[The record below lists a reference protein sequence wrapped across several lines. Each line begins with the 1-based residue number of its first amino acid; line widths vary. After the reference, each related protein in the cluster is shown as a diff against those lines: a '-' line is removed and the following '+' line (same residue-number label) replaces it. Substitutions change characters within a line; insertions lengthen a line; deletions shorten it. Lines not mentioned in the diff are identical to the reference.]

1 MIYKEGKYL
10 ITGATGLIG
19 SALLKRLSKESYLD
33 LTCPVRNMSKVDN
46 LFNDDVLNRVHWIDS
61 PLEKSLDHLSE
72 HYDYIIHCASP
83 TASKYF
89 VDYPV
94 ETMLFNI
101 TTTNSLLKYASMNA
115 IKSMVYISSLE
126 SYGSVVDD
134 SVAITEDFQGYVN
147 PLETRSSYNMAKR
160 ICESLCHAYYE
171 EYKVPVKIVR
181 LTQTISPYVEETD
194 MRLPAQ
200 FGRHA
205 AKGEDIILHTNGT
218 SARQYI
224 YVDDAMDAILC
235 VLFHGDVGEAYNA
248 ANKDTYISVRD
259 LAEFVQKN
267 FNPTGKVIY
276 HLRDDMGYA
285 PTTRHKLDTSK
296 LEGLGW
302 KPKYGLY
309 DMFGALIENL
319 IS

>member
-1 MIYKEGKYL
+1 
-10 ITGATGLIG
+10 
-19 SALLKRLSKESYLD
+19 
-33 LTCPVRNMSKVDN
+33 
-46 LFNDDVLNRVHWIDS
+46 
-61 PLEKSLDHLSE
+61 
-72 HYDYIIHCASP
+72 
-83 TASKYF
+83 
-89 VDYPV
+89 
-94 ETMLFNI
+94 
-101 TTTNSLLKYASMNA
+101 
-115 IKSMVYISSLE
+115 
-126 SYGSVVDD
+126 
-134 SVAITEDFQGYVN
+134 
-147 PLETRSSYNMAKR
+147 
-160 ICESLCHAYYE
+160 
-171 EYKVPVKIVR
+171 
-181 LTQTISPYVEETD
+181 
-194 MRLPAQ
+194 
-200 FGRHA
+200 
-205 AKGEDIILHTNGT
+205 
-218 SARQYI
+218 
-224 YVDDAMDAILC
+224 MDAILC